1 MNYKALRMTTC
12 CLASAFT
19 LAITPVTAGAAP
31 IAGALE
37 LTHVNVASELKSSS
51 PTSGISLALSQYLAE
66 NTISV
71 KNVERKT
78 TEVQTVTAANARM
91 AEAEVSEDTEK
102 EAEEKTEASKT
113 EEQETEAAKTEDVA
127 KKDDTAKED
136 ETTKEAMIVAQVDD
150 YVNVRA
156 HADED
161 SEILGKLY
169 DDSVGT
175 VIKEKDG
182 WYKIES
188 GSVTGYV
195 KADYVAAGTKKLL
208 RQVGTRVATVDTQTL
223 RVRKKADVDAKV
235 LELVPGGEELT
246 VVSEKKKDE
255 GWVKVSVEGGEG
267 YVSTDYVT
275 LSTQYTY
282 AESKEEEEARLAEEE
297 ADRKAAEAAAA
308 AAAAAAQKSTAGN
321 SSSGT
326 SSSNGSGSSGSSS
339 SSSGSSSSSQ
349 SYNPPSGSNGQAVAN
364 YACQFVGNPYVYGG
378 SSLTNGA
385 DCSGFVMAVYASFGV
400 SLPHSSSAQRSV
412 GYGVSVDDIQ
422 PGDIVCYSGH
432 VGIYVGNDT
441 IVHASTPS
449 TGIKYTSPVNYRT
462 ILAVRRIF

>member
-12 CLASAFT
+12 CLASVLT
-19 LAITPVTAGAAP
+19 LAITPVTATAAP
-31 IAGALE
+31 IAGAAE
-37 LTHVNVASELKSSS
+37 LTNVNVTSELKSSS
-51 PTSGISLALSQYLAE
+51 LTSGISLALSQYLAE

-71 KNVERKT
+71 KSVARKT
-78 TEVQTVTAANARM
+78 TDTQTVTAAESRTVAKEE
-91 AEAEVSEDTEK
+91 AAPETEAESEETK
-102 EAEEKTEASKT
+102 AASET
-113 EEQETEAAKTEDVA
+113 TEQETEKTEEA
-127 KKDDTAKED
+127 EKEV
-136 ETTKEAMIVAQVDD
+136 MIVAQVEG
-150 YVNVRA
+150 YVNVRK

-182 WYKIES
+182 WYKIKS

-195 KADYVAAGTKKLL
+195 KADYVAVGTTKLL
-208 RQVGTRVATVDTQTL
+208 SQVGTRVATVDTQTL
-223 RVRKKADVDAKV
+223 RVRKKADTDAKV
-235 LELVPGGEELT
+235 VELVPGGEELT
-246 VVSEKKKDE
+246 VVSEKKKDD

-282 AESKEEEEARLAEEE
+282 AESKEEEAARLAEEE

-308 AAAAAAQKSTAGN
+308 AAAEAERAAAGNVSTGN
-321 SSSGT
+321 TSSGT
-326 SSSNGSGSSGSSS
+326 SSSSSS
-339 SSSGSSSSSQ
+339 SSSGSSSSSSSSSSSDR
-349 SYNPPSGSNGQAVAN
+349 SYSAPSGSNGQAVAN

-385 DCSGFVMAVYASFGV
+385 DCSGFVMAVYAAFGV

-412 GYGVSVDDIQ
+412 GYGVSVDEIQ

-432 VGIYVGNDT
+432 VGIYVGNNT

>member
-12 CLASAFT
+12 CLASVLT
-19 LAITPVTAGAAP
+19 LAITPVTATAAP
-31 IAGALE
+31 IAGAAE
-37 LTHVNVASELKSSS
+37 LTNVNVTSELKSSS
-51 PTSGISLALSQYLAE
+51 LTSGISLALSQYLAE

-71 KNVERKT
+71 KSVARKT
-78 TEVQTVTAANARM
+78 TDTQTVTAAESRTVAKEE
-91 AEAEVSEDTEK
+91 AAPETEAESEETK
-102 EAEEKTEASKT
+102 AASET
-113 EEQETEAAKTEDVA
+113 TEQETEKTEEA
-127 KKDDTAKED
+127 EKEV
-136 ETTKEAMIVAQVDD
+136 MIVAQVEG
-150 YVNVRA
+150 YVNVRK

-182 WYKIES
+182 WYKIKS

-195 KADYVAAGTKKLL
+195 KADYVAVGTTKLL

-223 RVRKKADVDAKV
+223 RVRKKADTDAKV
-235 LELVPGGEELT
+235 VELVPGGEELT
-246 VVSEKKKDE
+246 VVSEKKKDD

-267 YVSTDYVT
+267 YGSTDYVT

-282 AESKEEEEARLAEEE
+282 AESKEEEAARLAEEE

-308 AAAAAAQKSTAGN
+308 AAAEAERAAAGNASTGN
-321 SSSGT
+321 TSSGT
-326 SSSNGSGSSGSSS
+326 SSSSSS
-339 SSSGSSSSSQ
+339 SSSGSSSSSSSSSSSDR
-349 SYNPPSGSNGQAVAN
+349 SYSAPSGSNGQAVAN

-385 DCSGFVMAVYASFGV
+385 DCSGFVMAVYAAFGV

-412 GYGVSVDDIQ
+412 GYGVSVDEIQ

-432 VGIYVGNDT
+432 VGIYVGNNT